1 MFLKILLNFLAGFIK
16 IKIEGYYIE
25 RFINLCIGKKIL
37 LWNLKREKST
47 IVYANIG
54 INNFKQIKQI
64 AKKTNCK
71 VKIEEKKGMP
81 FLLNKYKKRKIFLIL
96 FLIVIITIFTLSNFV
111 WNIEIKCD
119 TNMDTANILNELKE
133 YGIKTG
139 ILKSKIN
146 TKEVINRLR
155 LKHDD
160 IAWVG
165 LKIEGT
171 NVICEIVEADKKPE
185 IINESEYCNIVAEKP
200 GIITK
205 INVQDGTAKV
215 NIGDIIK
222 PGTILVEGSIEGKYT
237 PIRYVHSKAEI
248 EARVWYSKKEKMSL
262 TTTENR
268 ASNNLQNVY
277 YIKLNNLKINFNK
290 SIPKFKNYDTI
301 NEEKKL
307 KIFSNFYLPIQL
319 GKTTYKEMVKTNKT
333 FTEEEAKQFLENKL
347 KEQLNSEIGNTKNI
361 YNTKTN
367 IKFQNNQIEVEV
379 IYEVLENIGTKEKI
393 TL

>member
-1 MFLKILLNFLAGFIK
+1 MLLKILLNFLSGFIK

-25 RFINLCIGKKIL
+25 RFINLCISKKIF

-54 INNFKQIKQI
+54 INDFRKIKQI

-71 VKIEEKKGMP
+71 VQIQGKIGMP
-81 FLLNKYKKRKIFLIL
+81 FLINKYKKRKIFLIL
-96 FLIVIITIFTLSNFV
+96 FFVMIVTIFALSNFV

-119 TNMDTANILNELKE
+119 TNMDTNTILSELKS

-139 ILKSKIN
+139 ILKNKIN

-155 LKHDD
+155 LQHND

-165 LKIEGT
+165 IKIEGT
-171 NVICEIVEADKKPE
+171 NVICEIVEADIKPE
-185 IINESEYCNIVAEKP
+185 IIDESEYCNIVSEVS

-205 INVQDGTAKV
+205 INVQDGTGKV
-215 NIGDIIK
+215 NVGDIIK
-222 PGTILVEGSIEGKYT
+222 PGTLLVEGSIEGKYT

-262 TTTENR
+262 NITENKET
-268 ASNNLQNVY
+268 SNLQNVY

-290 SIPKFKNYDTI
+290 SIPKFENYDTI

-307 KIFSNFYLPIQL
+307 KIFSNFYLPIQF
-319 GKTTYKEMVKTNKT
+319 GKTTYKEIVKNNKT
-333 FTEEEAKQFLENKL
+333 FTEDEAKQFLENKL
-347 KEQLNSEIGNTKNI
+347 KEQLNNEIGDNKNI
-361 YNTKTN
+361 FNTKTN
-367 IKFQNNQIEVEV
+367 SKFQNGQIEVEV